1 MKIKN
6 DIDLTMVITTLG
18 FIVSM
23 VVWGIRL
30 EGSVSGNA
38 ASMDAYKT
46 LNDLAQQMREEAV
59 DKRMDRLRADI
70 TIIEQQLREM
80 KP

>member
-1 MKIKN
+1 MKIKE
-6 DIDLTMVITTLG
+6 DVDLTMVITTLG
-18 FIVSM
+18 FIVAM

-38 ASMDAYKT
+38 ASMKAYKAM
-46 LNDLAQQMREEAV
+46 DEMAQKMRQESV

-70 TIIEQQLREM
+70 TIIEQQLRERT
-80 KP
+80 P